1 MSKILFDKLSRAQK
15 RPTIIAQLFTV
26 EQLGDG
32 NFRINALNGLAIR
45 GMPGSEFEPRRPLQ
59 IAPSEKMV
67 LSACQKSLFDK
78 LRAVF
83 QNLKSSEKPVIA
95 NERHP

>member
-1 MSKILFDKLSRAQK
+1 MKNR
-15 RPTIIAQLFTV
+15 TQLVKKDF
-26 EQLGDG
+26 
-32 NFRINALNGLAIR
+32 
-45 GMPGSEFEPRRPLQ
+45 
-59 IAPSEKMV
+59 
-67 LSACQKSLFDK
+67 FDK

>member
-1 MSKILFDKLSRAQK
+1 MTNPASRV
-15 RPTIIAQLFTV
+15 IINLAFAGVAHLVERDLAKVEVASSSLVARSRKHHLRRWCFQLVKKVF
-26 EQLGDG
+26 
-32 NFRINALNGLAIR
+32 
-45 GMPGSEFEPRRPLQ
+45 
-59 IAPSEKMV
+59 
-67 LSACQKSLFDK
+67 FDK

>member
-1 MSKILFDKLSRAQK
+1 MGS
-15 RPTIIAQLFTV
+15 
-26 EQLGDG
+26 
-32 NFRINALNGLAIR
+32 INGIKKGERLQ
-45 GMPGSEFEPRRPLQ
+45 PLP
-59 IAPSEKMV
+59 A
-67 LSACQKSLFDK
+67 ACQKVFFDK

>member
-1 MSKILFDKLSRAQK
+1 LQGKIAKNGARRSVR
-15 RPTIIAQLFTV
+15 RQLVKKVF
-26 EQLGDG
+26 
-32 NFRINALNGLAIR
+32 
-45 GMPGSEFEPRRPLQ
+45 
-59 IAPSEKMV
+59 
-67 LSACQKSLFDK
+67 FDK